1 MKSAQSRVLT
11 LEEVAEHFEQWRSH
25 KKQGERIPQ
34 RLWSEAIGLLCDYPI
49 SRVLSTLGL
58 CGTDLK
64 KHQAQLNDTQSTP
77 DAGSGMAFME
87 LEASLIEPTNLRP
100 VEASL
105 VIELQRPDGLRLR
118 VESANTSDLVVLAE
132 RFMGV

>member
-1 MKSAQSRVLT
+1 MAPAGEIWSVVIESPTLT
-11 LEEVAEHFEQWRSH
+11 KHRAFSIAVRASGSL
-25 KKQGERIPQ
+25 P
-34 RLWSEAIGLLCDYPI
+34 EAIGLLCDYPI
-49 SRVLSTLGL
+49 SRVVSTLRL

-77 DAGSGMAFME
+77 NAGSGMAFME
-87 LEASLIEPTNLRP
+87 LEASQIQPSLRP
-100 VEASL
+100 VDASL

-118 VESANTSDLVVLAE
+118 VESANTTDLVVLAE

>member
-1 MKSAQSRVLT
+1 
-11 LEEVAEHFEQWRSH
+11 
-25 KKQGERIPQ
+25 
-34 RLWSEAIGLLCDYPI
+34 
-49 SRVLSTLGL
+49 
-58 CGTDLK
+58 
-64 KHQAQLNDTQSTP
+64 
-77 DAGSGMAFME
+77 MAFME

-118 VESANTSDLVVLAE
+118 VESANTTDLVVLAE

>member
-1 MKSAQSRVLT
+1 MKSAQSIALT
-11 LEEVAEHFEQWRSH
+11 LVEVTEHFEQWRSH
-25 KKQGERIPQ
+25 KRKGERIPQ

-49 SRVLSTLGL
+49 SRVVSTLRL

-64 KHQAQLNDTQSTP
+64 KHQAPLSDTQSTS

-87 LEASLIEPTNLRP
+87 LEASLIEPSLRP

-118 VESANTSDLVVLAE
+118 VESANTTDLVALAE
-132 RFMGV
+132 RFIGV